1 MARPVQEGIC
11 VQRALHLAQSR
22 FLEFGVSFSLCSS
35 CDLPQ
40 LALTSVPLAGCIF
53 RNTCLLLPPLL
64 RLDSIEF
71 TTAASEPRFFQLWP
85 RACSLPASCFRGLS
99 AAWRSSCHP
108 SHSEMPQLLTASHS
122 FSIGSCLAGVPYSRT
137 PPEAFHRATPPAR
150 DLGRRLFQSRRNK
163 QLPSAASIAAFSG
176 VAMPMLSSHYPRK
189 CSSTIVAF
197 VKVNSR
203 SAVFP

>member
-40 LALTSVPLAGCIF
+40 LALNSVPLAGCIF

-108 SHSEMPQLLTASHS
+108 SHSEMPQLLTASPSARAWLAYHIVEHRQKPS
-122 FSIGSCLAGVPYSRT
+122 TALRRRLEIWVAVYFNLAGTSNC
-137 PPEAFHRATPPAR
+137 PP
-150 DLGRRLFQSRRNK
+150 Q
-163 QLPSAASIAAFSG
+163 Q
-176 VAMPMLSSHYPRK
+176 V
-189 CSSTIVAF
+189 
-197 VKVNSR
+197 
-203 SAVFP
+203 